1 MFITRSKSFAIYSV
15 FILLVNWALSVFL
28 GWRLLAVS
36 RRYAKL
42 GVAVA
47 AVVKSLDSALVDG
60 RLCAPAASAE
70 SDDLTAPQSS
80 VLGIGR
86 LRNWV
91 YADIQEPQYV
101 LDGDKDG
108 GGHWEL
114 QVKRYYVRRSG
125 GKGGSPTSASEVGGL
140 SGATPDRCAAVGQ

>member
-1 MFITRSKSFAIYSV
+1 MFITRSKRFAIYSV
-15 FILLVNWALSVFL
+15 FLLLVNWALSVFL
-28 GWRLLAVS
+28 GWRLLTVS

-47 AVVKSLDSALVDG
+47 AVVKSLDSVLVDG
-60 RLCAPAASAE
+60 RLCAPAASTE

-108 GGHWEL
+108 GGHWEW
-114 QVKRYYVRRSG
+114 QVKRYYVRRHG
-125 GKGGSPTSASEVGGL
+125 GKGGAPESVANGGVER
-140 SGATPDRCAAVGQ
+140 SDPMPIEAVGQ